1 MRYGSMFDFSRV
13 QRECFWDTSMNE
25 KILYD
30 IVGSPDM
37 KKKQYIFEKILLN
50 STKILI
56 DLSIFNKKELKDLTD
71 NIKIPNFNKAH
82 ILRRKNLVEVYF
94 FDKELQIDELKW
106 VA

>member
-1 MRYGSMFDFSRV
+1 MLDFSRV
-13 QRECFWDTSMNE
+13 KKECFWDVSINE
-25 KILYD
+25 ETLYD
-30 IVGSPDM
+30 IIVSTDM
-37 KKKQYIFEKILLN
+37 KKKQFIFEKILLN
-50 STKILI
+50 STKILT
-56 DLSIFNKKELKDLTD
+56 DLSIFNKKELKKLTN